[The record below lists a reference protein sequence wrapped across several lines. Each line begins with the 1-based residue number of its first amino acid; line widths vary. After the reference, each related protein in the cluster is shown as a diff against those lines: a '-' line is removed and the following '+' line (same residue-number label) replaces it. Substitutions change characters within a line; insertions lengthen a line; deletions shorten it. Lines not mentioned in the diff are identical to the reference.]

1 MSNIRVVNLS
11 SYTSPAVKE
20 VQGKEWVEYG
30 EDNNYF
36 QYLIDRYNGSATNNA
51 VINGIVELLYGR
63 GLDATDSSRKPDEYA
78 QMRALFSKNCLRR
91 ILSDY
96 KMMGQC
102 AIQVIYSQDR
112 TTIVQVDHLPIE
124 TLRAERCNE
133 EGEVEAYYY
142 AKDWKEVA
150 ARKETPLRI
159 PAFGYSEEAIEVLY
173 VKPYRAGY
181 YYYSPVDYQ
190 GGLQYAELEEEVA
203 NYHINNI
210 QNGLAPSMLLNMN
223 NGVPTEEERNLIEAR
238 IAEKFSGSS
247 NAGRFILA
255 FNDNKELAATIEP
268 VQLSDASDQYQFL
281 ADESMRKLMV
291 AHRVTSPMLLGI
303 KDNSGLGNNANE
315 LETASALF
323 ENTVIEPM
331 QEVVIDALN
340 EILAYN
346 DISLNLYFKT
356 LRPLEFSKMKVGDA
370 EVIEEETGVKVKDQ
384 KRFSKQE
391 EELNIRIAESLIAMG
406 EDIDEEWELIDE
418 RPVDYE
424 REDVH
429 DALWSFASVIKS
441 DPAKTSE
448 QDTSIIKVRYKYAST
463 NDAKGESRDFC
474 SMMERANRV
483 YRKEDIEDAGAVNAG
498 FGPNGSATYDIF
510 LYKGGPFCQHYWVR
524 QTYLRK
530 NNTRISVNEARAMIN
545 ALDPSLR
552 SEARIEQNPTEV
564 ATAPRDMQDYG
575 YLNPPAWLK

>member
-11 SYTSPAVKE
+11 SYTAPAVKE

-30 EDNNYF
+30 EDNSYF

-63 GLDATDSSRKPDEYA
+63 GIDATDSHRKPDEYA
-78 QMRALFSKNCLRR
+78 QMKALFSKNCLRR

-142 AKDWKEVA
+142 AKDWKEVT
-150 ARKETPLRI
+150 ARKETPMRI

-391 EELNIRIAESLIAMG
+391 EELKIRIAESLIAMG
-406 EDIDEEWELIDE
+406 EDMDEEWELIDE
-418 RPVDYE
+418 RPVNYE

-463 NDAKGESRDFC
+463 NDAKGASRDFC
-474 SMMERANRV
+474 SMMERADRV

-498 FGPNGSATYDIF
+498 FGPNGSATYDIWF
-510 LYKGGPFCQHYWVR
+510 YKGGPFCQHYWVR

-530 NNTRISVNEARAMIN
+530 NNKRIGVAEAQRMIT

-552 SEARIEQNPTEV
+552 SEARIERNPTEV
-564 ATAPRDMQDYG
+564 AMAPRDMQDYG